1 MDVAT
6 TTLIERVARVLAGTD
21 HSANAEGVEPS
32 ASDSVDET
40 WRAYLPQALAVLK
53 TTREPSPAMAQVG
66 DVAVWEAM
74 VLAALREAE
83 SFAGTDGAFAN
94 SYSG

>member
-6 TTLIERVARVLAGTD
+6 TTLIERIARVLAGTD

-53 TTREPSPAMAQVG
+53 TTREPSPGMAQAG

-74 VLAALREAE
+74 VLAGLREADALVGNE
-83 SFAGTDGAFAN
+83 GA
-94 SYSG
+94 YSS